1 LSGLEL
7 VRQKVYL
14 LAVMGG
20 NYPSGY
26 ECNLMGGGSN
36 PHNHAV
42 ASAASSYVAANW
54 PAESKLIWSGF
65 EVGIMVQSGGAG
77 FQKCKVADP
86 NTNPAAAA
94 MISYEHGPNKSR
106 YSWDPLTTLVAV
118 RGAAAASTSECTD
131 CDGRNV
137 INASTGMNQ
146 WVSGPK
152 TNQTY
157 LVLHDA
163 KAAGDALDSLL
174 CQPPSLTTRPT
185 AATTT
190 SEREHERQ
198 SQSEQK
204 EKQKQK
210 QKQTTEHSIV
220 GPPDWKDPYQLDM
233 AHYSR
238 DCKQNNVTG
247 ERECFQRPAAEGA
260 IRVGCVGDSIT
271 AVGHTSST
279 AHHYPDQLQD
289 ILDAKHGYG
298 TYSVTNL
305 GVCGSTLQKEAH
317 EPWWNTAAY
326 KTLVSNKWDI
336 IVVML
341 GTNDAAPT
349 AQGYWPE
356 SNHKNCDNA
365 TLGTLEAC
373 NFAAEYKELLQV
385 IKGVGPDSKT
395 MPKIH
400 IMIPP
405 PLMQNGAYNMNQ
417 TIINTIFPQ
426 LIPLIAKANPD
437 TVLSVVDV
445 YTGMGGVP
453 APKWQSVMPPKC
465 VLNSTWAP
473 CKWYCDT
480 QSCNPGQCHPNDVGC
495 THLAQVVYDGVFA

>member
-1 LSGLEL
+1 
-7 VRQKVYL
+7 
-14 LAVMGG
+14 MT
-20 NYPSGY
+20 
-26 ECNLMGGGSN
+26 
-36 PHNHAV
+36 
-42 ASAASSYVAANW
+42 SSH
-54 PAESKLIWSGF
+54 S
-65 EVGIMVQSGGAG
+65 
-77 FQKCKVADP
+77 
-86 NTNPAAAA
+86 
-94 MISYEHGPNKSR
+94 
-106 YSWDPLTTLVAV
+106 
-118 RGAAAASTSECTD
+118 
-131 CDGRNV
+131 
-137 INASTGMNQ
+137 
-146 WVSGPK
+146 SGPK

-305 GVCGSTLQKEAH
+305 GVCGTSSLLFMTTSIVCLASSLSTAS
-317 EPWWNTAAY
+317 T
-326 KTLVSNKWDI
+326 
-336 IVVML
+336 VV
-341 GTNDAAPT
+341 G
-349 AQGYWPE
+349 
-356 SNHKNCDNA
+356 S
-365 TLGTLEAC
+365 
-373 NFAAEYKELLQV
+373 
-385 IKGVGPDSKT
+385 
-395 MPKIH
+395 
-400 IMIPP
+400 
-405 PLMQNGAYNMNQ
+405 
-417 TIINTIFPQ
+417 
-426 LIPLIAKANPD
+426 
-437 TVLSVVDV
+437 
-445 YTGMGGVP
+445 
-453 APKWQSVMPPKC
+453 
-465 VLNSTWAP
+465 
-473 CKWYCDT
+473 
-480 QSCNPGQCHPNDVGC
+480 
-495 THLAQVVYDGVFA
+495 